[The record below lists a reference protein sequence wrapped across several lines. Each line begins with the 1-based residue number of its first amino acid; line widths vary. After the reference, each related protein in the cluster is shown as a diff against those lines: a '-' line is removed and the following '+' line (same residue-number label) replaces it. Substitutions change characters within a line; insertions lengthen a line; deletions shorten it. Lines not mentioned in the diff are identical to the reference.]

1 MNFSELEQIMSAR
14 GVTSLAD
21 IARALDTTPQAVSN
35 WKSRNKVPF
44 HVIPKL
50 ESNISHRLKNKTQ
63 LNQNY
68 YKYTEGN
75 NTIAVSEILLL
86 LARQIKTIFIVSFSF
101 VFFTFLYIQFI
112 DEEELLY
119 ISSAKVLLEQNNSN
133 SGLTGIASQF
143 GVNIASNSMA
153 SDLGSLSLLPDLIT
167 SRTFANQILKKE
179 FFTKKYGTKLSLLSI
194 LTHGNLEANI
204 GEDTLFYRAMISFQ
218 QMVSFETEGAF
229 TILKCETFEPNFS
242 KELGEVVID
251 ELEKLNLL
259 YRNRGISDK
268 RDFIIKRISAVELDL
283 ENSEDNLKSFR
294 ERNQQVNS
302 PSLLLEQERL
312 IRELD
317 IQKGIYLTL
326 KQQLEMNKIEE
337 VQKASIIQVLDYPN
351 LPLDPSNQKNKIKIL
366 LISIFIGFSSGIL
379 ISLIREYIEHS
390 HPNTR
395 RQLRS
400 GKNLVFKKIKTL
412 YTDSRIAGIMSIF
425 LLIGLPFFLSHQ
437 SLEPKFFGR
446 YSTQAILIN
455 LFYILFLIILLFL
468 YRTNRKIK

>member
-1 MNFSELEQIMSAR
+1 MSEKGI
-14 GVTSLAD
+14 GTLAE
-21 IARALDTTPQAVSN
+21 IARVLETTPQAVSN
-35 WKSRNKVPF
+35 WKSRDQVPY
-44 HVIPKL
+44 HIVTKL
-50 ESNISHRLKNKTQ
+50 ESITRQNVNQEKFQKKNDNFNETSSTISL
-63 LNQNY
+63 
-68 YKYTEGN
+68 
-75 NTIAVSEILLL
+75 SEIFFII
-86 LARQIKTIFIVSFSF
+86 ARQIKTIFIVSFAF

-112 DEEELLY
+112 EEEELLY
-119 ISSAKVLLEQNNSN
+119 ISTAKVLLEQNNSN
-133 SGLTGIASQF
+133 SGLTGLASQF
-143 GVNIASNSMA
+143 GVNIASSSM
-153 SDLGSLSLLPDLIT
+153 SGDLGSLSLLPDLVA
-167 SRTFANQILKKE
+167 SRTYANHILKKE
-179 FFTKKYGTKLSLLSI
+179 FFTKKFGTKLSLLSI

-204 GEDTLFYRAMISFQ
+204 GEDTLFYRAMIRFQ

-242 KELGEVVID
+242 KELGEVVIS

-259 YRNRGISDK
+259 YRTRGISDK
-268 RDFIIKRISAVELDL
+268 REFIIKRISAVELDL

-312 IRELD
+312 MRELD

-351 LPLDPSNQKNKIKIL
+351 LPLDPSNQKNKIKTL

-400 GKNLVFKKIKTL
+400 GKNLVLKKIKTL

-425 LLIGLPFFLSHQ
+425 LLIGLPFFMSHQ

-455 LFYILFLIILLFL
+455 LFYILLLIRLLFL
-468 YRTNRKIK
+468 YRNNKKRD

>member
-1 MNFSELEQIMSAR
+1 LKFTELVQIMSEK
-14 GVTSLAD
+14 GVGTLAE
-21 IARALDTTPQAVSN
+21 IARVLETTPQAVSN
-35 WKSRNKVPF
+35 WKSRDQVPY
-44 HVIPKL
+44 HIVTKL
-50 ESNISHRLKNKTQ
+50 ESITRQNVNQEQSHDKN
-63 LNQNY
+63 
-68 YKYTEGN
+68 N
-75 NTIAVSEILLL
+75 NFNEMSSTITISEIFFII
-86 LARQIKTIFIVSFSF
+86 ARQIKTIFIVSFSF

-112 DEEELLY
+112 DDEELLY

-133 SGLTGIASQF
+133 PGLTGLASQF

-179 FFTKKYGTKLSLLSI
+179 FFTKKFGTKLNLLSI
-194 LTHGNLEANI
+194 LTHGNFESNI

-268 RDFIIKRISAVELDL
+268 RDFIIKRIAAVELDL

-312 IRELD
+312 MRELD

-351 LPLDPSNQKNKIKIL
+351 LPLDPSNQKNKIYIL
-366 LISIFIGFSSGIL
+366 LISVIIGFSSGIL

-400 GKNLVFKKIKTL
+400 GKNLVLKKVKTL
-412 YTDSRIAGIMSIF
+412 YTDSRITGIMSI
-425 LLIGLPFFLSHQ
+425 LLIIGLPFFLSHQ
-437 SLEPKFFGR
+437 SLEPKFFGK
-446 YSTQAILIN
+446 YSTKAIFIN
-455 LFYILFLIILLFL
+455 LFYILFLIRLLFL
-468 YRTNRKIK
+468 YISNRKIK

>member
-204 GEDTLFYRAMISFQ
+204 GEVDLAGPDTPWIRIEGHACAHARLEHVDVLYIGPAHDPDRGEVRDDEEGVLWRDALTSCGVALEHEPFDRTRQGHVWPRASRRAKDLEARARRIVLGSGF
-218 QMVSFETEGAF
+218 
-229 TILKCETFEPNFS
+229 FS
-242 KELGEVVID
+242 CELG
-251 ELEKLNLL
+251 
-259 YRNRGISDK
+259 
-268 RDFIIKRISAVELDL
+268 
-283 ENSEDNLKSFR
+283 
-294 ERNQQVNS
+294 
-302 PSLLLEQERL
+302 LEQTSLRVDALLTQRFLALERAL
-312 IRELD
+312 
-317 IQKGIYLTL
+317 
-326 KQQLEMNKIEE
+326 
-337 VQKASIIQVLDYPN
+337 
-351 LPLDPSNQKNKIKIL
+351 
-366 LISIFIGFSSGIL
+366 
-379 ISLIREYIEHS
+379 
-390 HPNTR
+390 
-395 RQLRS
+395 
-400 GKNLVFKKIKTL
+400 
-412 YTDSRIAGIMSIF
+412 
-425 LLIGLPFFLSHQ
+425 
-437 SLEPKFFGR
+437 
-446 YSTQAILIN
+446 
-455 LFYILFLIILLFL
+455 
-468 YRTNRKIK
+468 

>member
-1 MNFSELEQIMSAR
+1 MNFYSQLERIVKLQPQNSAIFWD
-14 GVTSLAD
+14 GGKLNYLEFCNLANS
-21 IARALDTTPQAVSN
+21 IGSALS
-35 WKSRNKVPF
+35 KKF
-44 HVIPKL
+44 KL
-50 ESNISHRLKNKTQ
+50 KKGGNVALVMEN
-63 LNQNY
+63 NY
-68 YKYTEGN
+68 
-75 NTIAVSEILLL
+75 LLL
-86 LARQIKTIFIVSFSF
+86 PILFGIWKA
-101 VFFTFLYIQFI
+101 
-112 DEEELLY
+112 
-119 ISSAKVLLEQNNSN
+119 
-133 SGLTGIASQF
+133 GLTSVPINAK
-143 GVNIASNSMA
+143 
-153 SDLGSLSLLPDLIT
+153 LH
-167 SRTFANQILKKE
+167 KKE
-179 FFTKKYGTKLSLLSI
+179 LSWIFENSDTKLIFCSQDKIPDIHSNVPVI
-194 LTHGNLEANI
+194 
-204 GEDTLFYRAMISFQ
+204 
-218 QMVSFETEGAF
+218 V
-229 TILKCETFEPNFS
+229 NFS

-268 RDFIIKRISAVELDL
+268 RDFIIKRIAAVELDL

-312 IRELD
+312 MRELD

-455 LFYILFLIILLFL
+455 LFYILLLIRLLFL
-468 YRTNRKIK
+468 YRNNKKRD